1 MENVLYGDFDCNDY
15 EYIEGQI
22 ALREVNILLE
32 KEDIISRIN
41 LYNEAAG
48 GIIAGLLG
56 FIKSAI
62 GLILKIFIGFK
73 GFIIALIVGFVARFI
88 YKKMKG
94 GVDSTGGGGGGGG
107 GYSSTPLANTGVS
120 AATVVP
126 KKIVSKKQIN
136 FKGNTKFMSMLALN
150 NIIDDVKEKK
160 LSQIKKPLEV
170 LMTPATAETQP
181 TEEEIQKAI
190 EEVSD
195 IVSDTIVESVRVE
208 VDTENSAA
216 IVLPKY
222 IDVQKLFKNIEKCI
236 DDDTRPGGGTYSQMI
251 QSAPFYKSVSE
262 MAHTSF
268 LKQYYGETASKYPF
282 ADIVSDFII
291 NYDSAVAA
299 ALSIQIG
306 LLNTIAKA
314 VGNDNDINDCLKLF
328 DELRSS
334 VPSDALKNI
343 SELQQSMKEY
353 DGKNLKKYM
362 DKILYKMKHK
372 YKPKSYEIYKNV
384 ADLLSNFA
392 NKQSETNKT
401 LKESGI
407 DCITLYS
414 DDSGTLIQFNLYGSS
429 DDIHNGVRTLK
440 RLKDVIS
447 NSNFD
452 INRLKDVLNKLESVG
467 KKVQGVISSYKPAD
481 GNKSAINAEYFKK
494 AVEFSIAIVSCSAS
508 SATIVSRFI
517 AINNHPIFKAIQ
529 EDIVTLIRAEV
540 SDPDIY
546 RVAYKK

>member
-181 TEEEIQKAI
+181 TEEEIAKAI

-208 VDTENSAA
+208 VDSENSAA
-216 IVLPKY
+216 MVLPKY
-222 IDVQKLFKNIEKCI
+222 IDVRKLFKNIEKCI
-236 DDDTRPGGGTYSQMI
+236 DDDTRPGGGTYSQVI
-251 QSAPFYKSVSE
+251 QSAPFYNSASE
-262 MAHTSF
+262 IAHTSF
-268 LKQYYGETASKYPF
+268 LKQYYGETASKFPF

-334 VPSDALKNI
+334 VPSDVLKNI

-372 YKPKSYEIYKNV
+372 YKPKSFEVYKKV
-384 ADLLSNFA
+384 ADLLSDFA
-392 NKQSETNKT
+392 NTQSKTNKT

-407 DCITLYS
+407 DCIELYS
-414 DDSGTLIQFNLYGSS
+414 DDSSTLIQFNLHGSS
-429 DDIHNGVRTLK
+429 DNIYNGVRTLK

-481 GNKSAINAEYFKK
+481 GNKSAINAEYSKK